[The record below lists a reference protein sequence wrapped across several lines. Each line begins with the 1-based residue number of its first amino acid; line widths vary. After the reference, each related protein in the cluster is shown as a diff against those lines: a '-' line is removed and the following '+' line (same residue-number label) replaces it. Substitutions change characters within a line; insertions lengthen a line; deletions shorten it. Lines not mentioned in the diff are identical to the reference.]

1 MSHPPDH
8 QTNGQT
14 DGEVSASPGM
24 PEKPTRP
31 LLPLLP
37 LRRSPLATA
46 WYAATRES
54 LPRTDAAPVAQEPSP
69 EMAAMN
75 MSSLKANADQELE
88 VPAYKLHPMDMYLIR
103 EAADKMNLSV
113 AEYAQL
119 APFLYAKFMRDV
131 GW

>member
-24 PEKPTRP
+24 LEKPTRP
-31 LLPLLP
+31 LQP
-37 LRRSPLATA
+37 LRRSALATA
-46 WYAATRES
+46 WYAATRSS
-54 LPRTDAAPVAQEPSP
+54 LPRPDAAPLAEEPSP
-69 EMAAMN
+69 EMAAMD
-75 MSSLKANADQELE
+75 MSSLEANADQELE

-131 GW
+131 G